1 MTPEERLKQLKH
13 IVVVMMENRSFD
25 HMLGYLGRE
34 NDDIEG
40 LQEGHYNVGPDG
52 RRHDVF
58 ELKPTE
64 KKFQRAGE
72 ALQKRLDPCHGP
84 ECVAQQLSEGSTKL
98 PNGGFVDNF
107 VETRKQKKFE
117 LADDEHGIP
126 MGFYGGDSLPLYDHL
141 AKQYCVI
148 DRWHASIPGDTWPN
162 RLYAIAGREG
172 PKAEW
177 WKGSKLLDSLS
188 HLPFVNQLRDMP
200 LYEVEAFTRQLR
212 SDQWRWYSHDP
223 ATLRAADAAYRD
235 FGNPQADNFGYFDRK
250 SVSFVTEFLEGKV
263 VADDSFLG
271 DALHNRL
278 PQVSWI
284 DPNFIDVRV
293 LDPHSNDDHPPTDI
307 LSGQAFVL
315 DVYNALR
322 KSPEWDDTLL
332 VITYD
337 EHGGFFDHVA
347 PPPVSDHPLY
357 KTLGLRV
364 PMLLVG
370 PRVKNFV
377 CHEFEDEEP
386 WEHTALIRTIFHA
399 FADDP
404 QAAIDAM
411 AAAGAPRVKDRKAH
425 LGYVLEDKPR
435 KGIDPPE
442 AAEAEIEAWRAK
454 ARQERLA
461 VGPEQPS
468 IAPDGAG
475 QPLVLTDFQDEWTQF
490 AIAMRSA
497 GLPPGP

>member
-1 MTPEERLKQLKH
+1 M
-13 IVVVMMENRSFD
+13 
-25 HMLGYLGRE
+25 
-34 NDDIEG
+34 
-40 LQEGHYNVGPDG
+40 
-52 RRHDVF
+52 
-58 ELKPTE
+58 
-64 KKFQRAGE
+64 
-72 ALQKRLDPCHGP
+72 
-84 ECVAQQLSEGSTKL
+84 
-98 PNGGFVDNF
+98 
-107 VETRKQKKFE
+107 
-117 LADDEHGIP
+117 
-126 MGFYGGDSLPLYDHL
+126 
-141 AKQYCVI
+141 
-148 DRWHASIPGDTWPN
+148 PN
-162 RLYAIAGREG
+162 RLYAVTGRAAGSRDNAS
-172 PKAEW
+172 PSLYDIKSFVRHLDNARVS
-177 WKGSKLLDSLS
+177 WKW
-188 HLPFVNQLRDMP
+188 F
-200 LYEVEAFTRQLR
+200 
-212 SDQWRWYSHDP
+212 SHDDFPLLWAIDRSYALTHPRIP
-223 ATLRAADAAYRD
+223 A
-235 FGNPQADNFGYFDRK
+235 YFDREPLGFAGEK
-250 SVSFVTEFLEGKV
+250 SFVRRAAAGE
-263 VADDSFLG
+263 
-271 DALHNRL
+271 L
-278 PQVSWI
+278 PSVSWI
-284 DPNFIDVRV
+284 DPNFVDVKYGPAR
-293 LDPHSNDDHPPTDI
+293 SNDDHPPSD
-307 LSGQAFVL
+307 LRAGQELVFKL
-315 DVYNALR
+315 FNAVVR
-322 KSPEWDDTLL
+322 SPQWPKTLL

-442 AAEAEIEAWRAK
+442 AAAAEIEAWRAK
-454 ARQERLA
+454 ARQDRLA